1 MESQLLPLTNFRLV
15 FNMRYF
21 FWIILALSSCVSS
34 RKVQQSTTDKTP
46 VDTLLVKV
54 DTLTLRSDTV
64 AIAIGPIRIDTVV
77 EIVKKDTLTFI
88 GVGDIMMG
96 TNYPNANRLPPNN
109 ARDLMAE
116 VKGILQD
123 ADVTMGN
130 LEGVLLDE
138 GGTPKGCRNP
148 DACYVFRSPT
158 IYAQNLLD
166 AGFDIISL
174 ANNHAG
180 DFGDEGRKSSM
191 KTLDS
196 VGILYAGLVSQ
207 PYVLFEKENIKYGFA
222 AFAPNSGCASIN
234 DIAAAKATIM
244 HLDSLADV
252 VIVSFHG
259 GAEGSKYEHVPRKH
273 ELFVGEDRG
282 DVYHFAHA
290 VIDAGADIVFGHGP
304 HVTRAIEV
312 YNNRFIAYSLGNFC
326 TYGGFNLSGVNGWA
340 PIVKVY
346 TNAEGAF
353 YKARITPIY
362 QSYMAPV
369 SIDSQGRVIKRM
381 RELTLEDFP
390 DTMITISD
398 DGWVHYS
405 TR

>member
-1 MESQLLPLTNFRLV
+1 
-15 FNMRYF
+15 MRYLL
-21 FWIILALSSCVSS
+21 WIVILTLSSCASS
-34 RKVQQSTTDKTP
+34 RLAQQTALDNQA
-46 VDTLLVKV
+46 LQEIM
-54 DTLTLRSDTV
+54 SDTIV
-64 AIAIGPIRIDTVV
+64 LKLDTSYLEVVEVGPIIIDTVV
-77 EIVKKDTLTFI
+77 QIARRDTLTFI

-96 TNYPNANRLPPNN
+96 TNYPNSNRLPPDN
-109 ARDLMAE
+109 AKTLMAN
-116 VKGILQD
+116 VKHILQD
-123 ADVTMGN
+123 ADITMGN

-148 DACYVFRSPT
+148 DVCYVFRSPT
-158 IYAQNLLD
+158 SFAENLVE
-166 AGFDIISL
+166 AGFDMMSL

-180 DFGDEGRKSSM
+180 DFGDAGRKSSM

-196 VGILYAGLVSQ
+196 LGIKYAGLISQ
-207 PYVLFEKENIKYGFA
+207 PYVLFEKEDVKYGFA

-234 DIAAAKATIM
+234 DIPAARATIA

-282 DVYHFAHA
+282 DVYKFAHA
-290 VIDAGADIVFGHGP
+290 LIDAGADIVFGHGP

-340 PIVKVY
+340 PIVKVC
-346 TNAEGAF
+346 TNAEGEF
-353 YKARITPIY
+353 YKAKITPIY
-362 QSYMAPV
+362 QTPMSPV
-369 SIDSQGRVIKRM
+369 NIDLQGRVIKRM

-390 DTMITISD
+390 ETPITID
-398 DGWVHYS
+398 DAGWVRYS
-405 TR
+405 TK